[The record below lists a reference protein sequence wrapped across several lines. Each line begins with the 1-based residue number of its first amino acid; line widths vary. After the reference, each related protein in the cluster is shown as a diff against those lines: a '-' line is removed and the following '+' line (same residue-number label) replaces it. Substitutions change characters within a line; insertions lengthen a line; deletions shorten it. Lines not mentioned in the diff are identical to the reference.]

1 MDSIGDILYILFIIA
16 IGIFQLYRK
25 QMKKNAE
32 QQGRP
37 AERREGEKGH
47 PLEEI
52 FGEIFAGAE
61 DGKKTMSPAAPG
73 ARAEE
78 ALFKAAQKPERLLTK
93 DQNLAVEELTKRK
106 TELWEDKGPLLVE
119 DLDQSSRGLEF
130 DLRKAVIYTAIMKP
144 KFREL

>member
-1 MDSIGDILYILFIIA
+1 MDNIGDILYILFIIA

-32 QQGRP
+32 HRERP
-37 AERREGEKGH
+37 IEKREGEKSH

-52 FGEIFAGAE
+52 FGEIFAGSE
-61 DGKKTMSPAAPG
+61 DGKKAMPPAE
-73 ARAEE
+73 AETAE
-78 ALFKAAQKPERLLTK
+78 QDNLSRLEQKPERLLTE
-93 DQNLAVEELTKRK
+93 DQNLSVQELTKRK

-119 DLDQSSRGLEF
+119 DLDQNGSGPEF

>member
-47 PLEEI
+47 PLEEV
-52 FGEIFAGAE
+52 FGEIFAGSE
-61 DGKKTMSPAAPG
+61 DGKKAMPPAE
-73 ARAEE
+73 AE
-78 ALFKAAQKPERLLTK
+78 AAEQDNLSRLEQELEQLLTERE
-93 DQNLAVEELTKRK
+93 NLTVDELTKRK